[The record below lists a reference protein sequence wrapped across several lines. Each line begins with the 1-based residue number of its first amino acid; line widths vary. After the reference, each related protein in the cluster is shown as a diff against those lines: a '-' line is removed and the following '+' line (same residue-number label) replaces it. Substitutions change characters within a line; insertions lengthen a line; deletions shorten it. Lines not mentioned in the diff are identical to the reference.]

1 MAVSLLKGQKVDLTK
16 GRPGL
21 SKLLIGLGWDVNKYS
36 GGKDFDLDA
45 EAFLLG
51 SNGRVLSDKD
61 FIFYGELKH
70 YSGAVLH
77 MGDNRTGAGEG
88 DDEIIRVNLAEIPGA
103 IDKIA
108 FTVTIYEAEERLQN
122 FGQVSNA
129 YIRVVD
135 EISGHEL
142 LKYNLAEEFS
152 TESAVV
158 VGELFRS
165 GIEWK
170 FDAIGTGYDGGLAAL
185 CRKFG
190 VNV

>member
-135 EISGHEL
+135 EISGREL